1 MQKKN
6 QFLKIYIWRVII
18 IITDIIGGF
27 LYMHNN
33 GLKNE
38 LETNKE
44 LNEQRFINLP
54 FYNVFLWR

>member
-1 MQKKN
+1 
-6 QFLKIYIWRVII
+6 
-18 IITDIIGGF
+18 
-27 LYMHNN
+27 MHNN